1 MKGIE
6 LKTAAQ
12 IAKLREANLVVA
24 DVLDAIAAAATVG
37 TSTWDLEIVARRR
50 LKELAAEPAFLGYRG
65 YPAVLCAS
73 VNNVIVHGIPRRD
86 VVLKDG
92 DILSV
97 DFGAFKNGWCGDS
110 ARTLLIGRVSEK
122 AAALVEATRISLERA
137 IEQCVP
143 GNRLGDVG
151 WAVQSYV
158 EKRGYSVVEQFSG
171 HGIGRHMHE
180 PPQVMNYGPPG
191 RGPRLSVG
199 MVLAIEPMV
208 NEGGPEAV
216 IEDDG
221 WTAVTK
227 DGSLSAHFEHSVA
240 VTDNGPLV
248 LSRASH
254 G

>member
-37 TSTWDLEIVARRR
+37 TSTWDLEMLARRR

-73 VNNVIVHGIPRRD
+73 VNNVIVHGIPRKD
-86 VVLKDG
+86 VILKDG

-97 DFGAFKNGWCGDS
+97 DFGAFKDGWCGDS
-110 ARTLLIGRVSEK
+110 ARTLLIGQVADK
-122 AAALVEATRISLERA
+122 AAALVEATRVSLEKA

-143 GNRLGDVG
+143 GSRLGDIG

-158 EKRGYSVVEQFSG
+158 EPRGYSVVEQFSG

-180 PPQVMNYGPPG
+180 PPQVMNYGPAG
-191 RGPRLSVG
+191 RGPRVRET
-199 MVLAIEPMV
+199 AHQ
-208 NEGGPEAV
+208 GP
-216 IEDDG
+216 
-221 WTAVTK
+221 
-227 DGSLSAHFEHSVA
+227 
-240 VTDNGPLV
+240 
-248 LSRASH
+248 
-254 G
+254 